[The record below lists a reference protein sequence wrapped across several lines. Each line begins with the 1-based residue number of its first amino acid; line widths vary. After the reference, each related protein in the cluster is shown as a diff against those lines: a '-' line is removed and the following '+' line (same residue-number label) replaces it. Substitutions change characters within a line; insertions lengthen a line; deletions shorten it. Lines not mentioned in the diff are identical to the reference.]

1 LIEYATQGEAQAS
14 IDGAD
19 GEKLLEQTIHVDYA
33 FVRAPPNKGRHGQG
47 GAAAGGGRQGGA
59 SGGGRRGRSR
69 SPEGVKDEDDEKD
82 KEKEKGDG
90 DQEMVE

>member
-1 LIEYATQGEAQAS
+1 LIEYTTQGEAQAA

-47 GAAAGGGRQGGA
+47 AGGSTGRQGGA

-69 SPEGVKDEDDEKD
+69 SPEAGKDREEEEKVAD
-82 KEKEKGDG
+82 RDG
-90 DQEMVE
+90 DQEMDE